1 MSTADELAKLHDL
14 LNKGAIT
21 QDEFES
27 AKARV
32 LAGASPSSTSSSEL
46 GAGGLNAFRLSR
58 DDRWIAGVCGG
69 LAQLTGLD
77 SWAWRLLFVL
87 GLMLGG
93 ATLLV
98 YVLLWI
104 FVPREAVDE

>member
-1 MSTADELAKLHDL
+1 MSTADELAKLHEL
-14 LNKGAIT
+14 LNKGVIT
-21 QDEFES
+21 QEEFES

-32 LAGASPSSTSSSEL
+32 LAGAPAPLVSGCGPS
-46 GAGGLNAFRLSR
+46 GLNAFRLSH

-69 LAQLTGLD
+69 LAILTGLD

-104 FVPREAVDE
+104 FVPRQAVDE